1 MIKIQFLDLQR
12 ALYNKGNYILHEI
25 FRRHC
30 IREDLFR
37 TKTADDQK
45 KNFHSFLKST
55 TNRPTFITSKDG
67 QYKIPNKEKQV
78 TKKPCQS
85 KRPVNAKTSKK
96 Y

>member
-1 MIKIQFLDLQR
+1 MIKLQFLDLHR
-12 ALYNKGNYILHEI
+12 ALYNKGNYILHGI

-45 KNFHSFLKST
+45 KYFHSFLKST

-67 QYKIPNKEKQV
+67 QYKIPNKAKEV
-78 TKKPCQS
+78 AKKPCQS
-85 KRPVNAKTSKK
+85 KRPVNAKTSKQ